1 VGTVCFCV
9 RLAEGPTLTRTLL
22 LPGDRSDVRERST
35 TVAMHLLRRILTA
48 SGDAD

>member
-9 RLAEGPTLTRTLL
+9 RLAEGPTLTRTLR

-35 TVAMHLLRRILTA
+35 TVVMHLLRSILA
-48 SGDAD
+48 APGDVD